1 MKSYNAEVK
10 ERWGST
16 TAYRE
21 HAERAKDYT
30 ADKWQQAYDA
40 LNAVFAKFA
49 RCKKSGLAAESPET
63 QELVK
68 ELKACITENYYTCT
82 NEILTGLGEMY
93 TADDRFT

>member
-1 MKSYNAEVK
+1 MQKKPRITPQIN
-10 ERWGST
+10 G
-16 TAYRE
+16 
-21 HAERAKDYT
+21 
-30 ADKWQQAYDA
+30 
-40 LNAVFAKFA
+40 N

-93 TADDRFT
+93 TADDRFTENIDKHGKGTAKFISQAIKAYCN